1 MLVVAMLDEVAWL
14 FKFNPHGTDIES
26 NTTFLATWQSP
37 DKAIT
42 LLVPDVW
49 AQLGKEVQLRPYD
62 AFIPNVKVLG
72 ANVQVCLLNTNGF
85 SAVTGCGGCS
95 TDWR

>member
-14 FKFNPHGTDIES
+14 FKFNLHGTDIES

-37 DKAIT
+37 DKAIM

-49 AQLGKEVQLRPYD
+49 AQLGKEVQLCYGHYNCTPD
-62 AFIPNVKVLG
+62 LG
-72 ANVQVCLLNTNGF
+72 NM
-85 SAVTGCGGCS
+85 
-95 TDWR
+95 